1 VPSDR
6 SKYGSKSLN
15 LAQLAKAS
23 YSVPDGFCISVEAFK
38 DHILKGSREFKNVSA
53 YPTILQQYREMTLE
67 TPLKPEFERELDVQ
81 IQSIVGSASDLL
93 AVRSSAIEEDLSS
106 GSFAGVY
113 STILDVNG
121 KKDILDAIRSCW
133 YSYFSEP
140 AHYYRSR
147 KAVKELNG
155 MSVLIQRMI
164 KPRFSGILFTN
175 GISNIRE
182 EYCIIEIV
190 SGDARN
196 LVDGK
201 VSGKKLLVNRKSF
214 RIHSNDRKVLLKD
227 RWLAKRLARV
237 GLEIELLMGSPQ
249 DIEWCVDHQRKLW
262 IIQTRPITELPN
274 ERGISE
280 TRLLNGWERAY
291 YEPFST
297 LGCHLATKRYLNW
310 VKAINRFYLLDFRP
324 RVKVENNILF
334 HTVPWDRKVG
344 LVRIWM
350 FIFDILRW
358 FNRKHIR
365 SKYLCSTLPNYN
377 QTLSVIKVKNIS
389 RMTDEELFCDF
400 SLVVNVY
407 LDSQKTSFAL
417 GRLASFSA
425 HVLKLFLKCSMSS
438 EKYININSIL
448 SGLDNVT
455 ISRDI
460 LFEEISQKIVEQLVK
475 EKLSLNFLGNLEEI
489 LPKIKNGNILANRL
503 EDFQERFGYMW
514 ADRYPRDPA
523 WEFDM
528 GKFESALKDF
538 GTSSSNETLKNKV
551 KKLKSERNQLIVEFE
566 KKLDKGIFSRAKLY
580 IFRNL
585 LFDLGNFFPHKEE
598 RNDHLYSVI
607 MILKSLCIEIGNRL
621 SLKGIIK
628 EPKDVFFLTE
638 NELTDNNF
646 LNIRYTDSIK
656 EIIDERKTVYKHSLK
671 LIELT
676 NDYIDHDIWSSLDQ
690 FKSEFSGDGCS
701 PGFKMGI
708 AKVIIGMG
716 NFDKIDND
724 SILVCKNFR
733 PAMSPILSRIG
744 GLIVEKGSII
754 SHGAILSR
762 EYGVPAVFNVEN
774 ITRLIKDG
782 DKVSLDGNTGIIQ
795 LDSNDSFVNAIKNNE
810 KNHSNYLKI

>member
-1 VPSDR
+1 MPSDR

-196 LVDGK
+196 VVDGK

-262 IIQTRPITELPN
+262 ILQTRPITELPN
-274 ERGISE
+274 ESEIPE
-280 TRLLNGWERAY
+280 TRLNEWERAY

-297 LGCHLATKRYLNW
+297 LGCNLATKRYLNW
-310 VKAINRFYLLDFRP
+310 VKAINRFYLLNFRP
-324 RVKVENNILF
+324 RVKVENNVVF
-334 HTVPWDRKVG
+334 HTVPWDRKSG
-344 LVRIWM
+344 LVRYWM
-350 FIFDILRW
+350 FVFDILRW
-358 FNRKHIR
+358 LNRGHFLRQYLWSELHGYDQKLSDIR
-365 SKYLCSTLPNYN
+365 A
-377 QTLSVIKVKNIS
+377 KNPS
-389 RMTDEELFCDF
+389 RMTDKELSYDF
-400 SLVVNVY
+400 SLAVYVY
-407 LDSQKTSFAL
+407 LDSQHKSFTL
-417 GRLASFSA
+417 GRLASLSA
-425 HVLKLFLKCSMSS
+425 HALEIFLRYATSAG
-438 EKYININSIL
+438 EDINVNFFL
-448 SGLDNVT
+448 SGPDN
-455 ISRDI
+455 IAINRDI
-460 LFEEISQKIVEQLVK
+460 LFEEIAQEIVKQLGN
-475 EKLSLNFLGNLEEI
+475 ESLNINSSEELI
-489 LPKIKNGNILANRL
+489 DCLSRGEKGRVLACRL
-503 EDFQERFGYMW
+503 EGFQEKFGYIW

-528 GKFESALKDF
+528 EKFSLALSEF
-538 GTSSSNETLKNKV
+538 GAHRKQDTLNEKV
-551 KKLKSERNQLIVEFE
+551 QRLRSQLDHTIVQFERNL
-566 KKLDKGIFSRAKLY
+566 KKGIFGKVRLRL
-580 IFRNL
+580 FRSL
-585 LFDLGNFFPHKEE
+585 LRNIETFFPHKEARNHFVYHTVMLIRTLGKVIGE
-598 RNDHLYSVI
+598 RFSV
-607 MILKSLCIEIGNRL
+607 
-621 SLKGIIK
+621 KGITE
-628 EPKDVFFLTE
+628 EPSDIFFLTTKE
-638 NELTDNNF
+638 IQ
-646 LNIRYTDSIK
+646 NIEKIEMSTNYTK
-656 EIIDERKTVYKHSLK
+656 EIIKRRKTTYEKTKKS
-671 LIELT
+671 IELT
-676 NDYIDHDIWSSLDQ
+676 KGAMYNDSWSSLDQ
-690 FKSEFSGDGCS
+690 DKRKLVGDGCS
-701 PGFKMGI
+701 PGFKKGVVR
-708 AKVIIGMG
+708 VIRGMG
-716 NFDKIDND
+716 ELGRIGDGE
-724 SILVCKNFR
+724 ILVCTSFR
-733 PAMSPILSRIG
+733 PAMSPILMRIG
-744 GLIVEKGSII
+744 GLIVEGGSVI

-762 EYGVPAVFNVEN
+762 EYGVPAVFNVAN
-774 ITRLIKDG
+774 ITRLVTNG
-782 DKVSLDGNTGIIQ
+782 DTVSLDGNTGIIK
-795 LDSNDSFVNAIKNNE
+795 LDSNVSLEHITQMND
-810 KNHSNYLKI
+810 KIFQID